1 MTARALRPWLVA
13 PGDDAGVAPDYTSA
27 IYGSLLVTT
36 LVAVQWRG
44 TTAPGFIGLTLL
56 TSVTVFWLAHV
67 WAEIVSRRV
76 HGTIDRGTIGHI
88 ALAEAPMLTA
98 VLVPG
103 ILLGLPFV
111 FGVPVDLAI
120 GAALLASLA
129 QLFLWGLAV
138 GRAAHSSWHLALGVA
153 VVDCALGILIV
164 ALKVVILH

>member
-1 MTARALRPWLVA
+1 MTARALRPWPVA
-13 PGDDAGVAPDYTSA
+13 RGDTTGVAPDYTSA

-67 WAEIVSRRV
+67 WAEIVNRRV
-76 HGTIDRGTIGHI
+76 QGRIDRGTIGHI

-103 ILLGLPFV
+103 VLLGLPFF
-111 FGVPVDLAI
+111 FGVPVDL
-120 GAALLASLA
+120 
-129 QLFLWGLAV
+129 
-138 GRAAHSSWHLALGVA
+138 
-153 VVDCALGILIV
+153 
-164 ALKVVILH
+164 